1 MIIMVTN
8 PAHPQDGEYP
18 LEISRTGER
27 AVIRY
32 GYHRVLV
39 RDLWESV
46 DGSTWAKY
54 SDQYNELSRRA
65 DGTWENSFDTRY
77 GRSPKRKVRGTDSL
91 QYVRA

>member
-1 MIIMVTN
+1 MIIMVTD
-8 PAHPQDGEYP
+8 PKFPECGEYP
-18 LEISRTGER
+18 LEIHRAGER
-27 AVIRY
+27 AVVRY

-39 RDLWESV
+39 RDLWEAV

-54 SDQYNELSRRA
+54 SDQYNELSRRS

-77 GRSPKRKVRGTDSL
+77 GRSTKRKVRGTDTL